1 MRQSNTSTSS
11 QVPGSS
17 VHAGADSLR
26 FRIALICVL
35 TLGAILIIIFG
46 SDQAVR
52 LLYHS
57 RQKAVTEQLAF
68 EIDEVILNHF
78 DAAVQ
83 HLVPA
88 PSIKAVST
96 GKLPVD
102 APAVVQILSTAR
114 EVLSAAIVY
123 VLDREGTVVAC
134 SPFAGSK
141 TLTGNNYRFRPYF
154 IEAMKGRSYH
164 YAAVGVTTDKRGIY
178 FSEPVYADN
187 TAEPVGVA
195 VIKISFDSIDAFLSA
210 LKGERDALLLTD
222 EGIVFAASR
231 PPWRFLSTR
240 PISTESM
247 QRLTASRQFAATRF
261 QPFPFDLHGSLVRY
275 DSKRAIVDRCP
286 VNFPGWQVVTLQP
299 APYPLSF
306 VLLMSVLSL
315 VAGAM
320 VISVTLQFRREERL
334 SAQLRAGKQAGKKAE
349 ADRLLIAQELESIFS
364 ASLVGIVLIRQGR
377 VVNVNDR
384 LCRMLGYGREELLA
398 KESAIFFAD
407 RQSFRHFIQHYA
419 RQLVVRDLE
428 YLEYRLA
435 RKDGTP
441 IHCALSGKAVVARD
455 LAQGVVWVVQDIT
468 RRKQAEQELEQAK
481 EDAEAANLAKSEFLA
496 NMSHEI
502 RTPMN
507 GIIGLCE
514 LLLKT
519 DLDSEQGRHLKLIR
533 ESGRR
538 LMRII
543 NDILDFSKVEVGKIE
558 IENYPFS
565 LRNSMQE
572 VISNQE
578 IQARKKGLMLRCDIN
593 DAVPDNLEGDQ
604 ARLIQVVMNLV
615 GNGLKFTGQGVVLVR
630 IGVQRPLSGNRVQLL
645 FEVLD
650 TGVGIEPDKQEAIFE
665 AFVQADSSHSR
676 RFGGTGLGLSIS
688 RNLVQL
694 MGGDIH
700 FDSAPGKGT
709 RFYFS
714 LPFIVDSAPPT
725 GNDQAEPSTESAAIP
740 PCSGRIL
747 LAEDE
752 FINTTLAV
760 AVLEQVGFEV
770 VAVVNGKE
778 AVAKW
783 QESSFDCILM
793 DIQMPEMDGFGAVRR
808 IRELEQ
814 GSGQRIPIIA
824 MTAHA
829 GCDDRETCL
838 QAGMDAYIAKPI
850 NAAALV
856 TILSRYT
863 INSCLTEE

>member
-1 MRQSNTSTSS
+1 MRQSNTGTSS
-11 QVPGSS
+11 PPPGSS
-17 VHAGADSLR
+17 LRADADSLR
-26 FRIALICVL
+26 LRIALICVL
-35 TLGAILIIIFG
+35 TLGAILVIMFG

-68 EIDEVILNHF
+68 EIDKIILNHF

-88 PSIKAVST
+88 PSIKAVAT
-96 GKLPVD
+96 GELPVD
-102 APAVVQILSTAR
+102 DPAAVQILSTAR

-134 SPFAGSK
+134 SPFAGGK

-154 IEAMKGRSYH
+154 MEAMKGISYH
-164 YAAVGVTTDKRGIY
+164 YAAVGVTTGKRGIY
-178 FSEPVYADN
+178 FSEPVYAEN
-187 TAEPVGVA
+187 TANPVGVA
-195 VIKISFDSIDAFLSA
+195 VIKISLESIDSFLSA
-210 LKGERDALLLTD
+210 LKGERDALLLTG

-231 PPWRFLSTR
+231 PQWRFLATR
-240 PISTESM
+240 PISEEDLQGLAS
-247 QRLTASRQFAATRF
+247 SRQFNEANFTS
-261 QPFPFDLHGSLVRY
+261 FPFDIHGAVVRY

-286 VNFPGWQVVTLQP
+286 VNFSGWQVVTLQP
-299 APYPLSF
+299 APYPLFF
-306 VLLMSVLSL
+306 VLLMSAVCLI
-315 VAGAM
+315 AGAIL
-320 VISVTLQFRREERL
+320 ISVTLQFKREELL
-334 SAQLRAGKQAGKKAE
+334 SAQIRAGKQAGKEAE
-349 ADRLLIAQELESIFS
+349 ADRLLMARELESIFS
-364 ASLVGIVLIRQGR
+364 ASLVGIVLIRDGR

-384 LCRMLGYGREELLA
+384 LCRMLGYEREELLA
-398 KESAIFFAD
+398 AESAIFFAD
-407 RQSFRHFIQHYA
+407 RQAFRHFIQQHA

-455 LAQGVVWVVQDIT
+455 LSQGVVWVVQDIT
-468 RRKQAEQELEQAK
+468 RRKQAELDLEQAK
-481 EDAEAANLAKSEFLA
+481 EEAEAANLAKSEFLA

-507 GIIGLCE
+507 GIIGLSE

-519 DLDSEQGRHLKLIR
+519 DMDSEQSRHLKLIR

-565 LRNSMQE
+565 LRSSMQE

-578 IQARKKGLMLRCDIN
+578 VQAREKGLMLRCDIG
-593 DAVPDNLEGDQ
+593 DAVPDNLKGDQ

-615 GNGLKFTGQGVVLVR
+615 GNGLKFTRQGVVLVR
-630 IGVQRPLSGNRVQLL
+630 ITVQRPLPDSRVQLL

-700 FDSAPGKGT
+700 FDSAPAKGT

-714 LPFIVDSAPPT
+714 LPFIVLHTDEIRKMQEESSAVL
-725 GNDQAEPSTESAAIP
+725 AEAT

-752 FINTTLAV
+752 YINTTLAV
-760 AVLEQVGFEV
+760 TVLEQVGFEV
-770 VAVVNGKE
+770 VAVANGKE
-778 AVAKW
+778 AVAQW
-783 QESSFDCILM
+783 QAGKFDCILM
-793 DIQMPEMDGFGAVRR
+793 DIQMPEMDGFAAVRR
-808 IRELEQ
+808 IRQLEQ
-814 GSGQRIPIIA
+814 GSGFRIPIIA

-829 GCDDRETCL
+829 GRDDRETCL

-850 NAAALV
+850 NAGTLID
-856 TILSRYT
+856 ILSSYIT
-863 INSCLTEE
+863 NNCPLEK